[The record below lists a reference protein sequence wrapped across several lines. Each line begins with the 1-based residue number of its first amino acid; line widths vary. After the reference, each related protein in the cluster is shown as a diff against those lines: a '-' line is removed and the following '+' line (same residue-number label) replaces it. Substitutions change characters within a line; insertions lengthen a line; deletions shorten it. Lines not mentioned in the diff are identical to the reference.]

1 MSSADPRWRLL
12 RIEISLL
19 FLLFFLHHNL
29 TFGLCFSTEA
39 FALMKFKQRIKIDP
53 FGALVNWG
61 ELSHCFWSGVVCSH
75 DGTVVI
81 LNLQDLSLQG
91 TLAPELGNLT
101 HLKSLILR
109 NNSFSG
115 KVPKEVAELQELE
128 VLDLCDNNFGRP
140 FPFSSIGRKLLQ
152 INPPGEDPVLRK
164 APPPPPLPSPPLPS
178 SETSV
183 DLPFPPPPPPLNRD
197 ISPPAGSSA
206 ETPLDQPS
214 AALPPPAQPPPFPPP
229 PAQPPPV
236 SPLAPPPA
244 QPLAIKKKKSHMI
257 FIIVGVLAGVLGV
270 IGAVVAFFLLRKQ
283 NVIMIKPWTT
293 KSIGHLQDVDI
304 TGVPKLKLSEL
315 ETACED
321 FSNIIGSTSSNATIY
336 KGTLSTG
343 IEIAVLSVASGSLQD
358 WSADLET
365 QFRQKIQRL
374 SQVDHKNFL
383 NVIGYCH
390 EDEPFNRMLVF
401 EYAPFGSLFEH
412 LHDKEAEHL
421 DWSKRLRIAM
431 GIAYCA
437 EHMHNLNP
445 KPISHANLNSSSVYL
460 TTDYAAKVADFT
472 FLGSAPI
479 DPQTNYAYS
488 FGVILYEVIT
498 GKVPDPYSPIKE
510 NKPARELVDPT
521 LQSFDEHVLH
531 RLWEVVMD
539 CLNQSPEMK
548 EVVAKLTEITGITED
563 AALPR
568 PSWWAELE
576 MITTEGT

>member
-1 MSSADPRWRLL
+1 MSSADPRWRFL
-12 RIEISLL
+12 RTEISML

-29 TFGLCFSTEA
+29 TFGLCSSTTEA
-39 FALMKFKQRIKIDP
+39 FALMKFRQRIKIDP
-53 FGALVNWG
+53 FGALMNWG
-61 ELSHCFWSGVVCSH
+61 ELHHCSWSGVVCSH

-109 NNSFSG
+109 NNSLSG
-115 KVPKEVAELQELE
+115 KVPREVAELQELE
-128 VLDLCDNNFGRP
+128 VLDLCDNNFGQP
-140 FPFSSIGRKLLQ
+140 FPFISISRKLLQ
-152 INPPGEDPVLRK
+152 ITPPGQNPSLGES
-164 APPPPPLPSPPLPS
+164 PPPPPLPSPPPPLPFPES
-178 SETSV
+178 SV
-183 DLPFPPPPPPLNRD
+183 DFPFPPPPPLSRD
-197 ISPPAGSSA
+197 ISPPAGSPADPS
-206 ETPLDQPS
+206 PDQPLV
-214 AALPPPAQPPPFPPP
+214 ALPPSAQPPPFPPP
-229 PAQPPPV
+229 PFA
-236 SPLAPPPA
+236 SLALPPA
-244 QPLAIKKKKSHMI
+244 QLRAIRKKKPHMV

-270 IGAVVAFFLLRKQ
+270 MGAVVAFFLLRKQ

-321 FSNIIGSTSSNATIY
+321 FSNIIGSTSSNAAVY

-343 IEIAVLSVASGSLQD
+343 TEIAVLSVASGSLQD
-358 WSADLET
+358 WSADLEM

-401 EYAPFGSLFEH
+401 EYAPYGSLFEH
-412 LHDKEAEHL
+412 LHEKEAEHL

-437 EHMHNLNP
+437 EHMQTLNP

-472 FLGSAPI
+472 FLSSTPI
-479 DPQTNYAYS
+479 DPQTNYVYS
-488 FGVILYEVIT
+488 FGLILYEVIT

-510 NKPARELVDPT
+510 TKPARELVDPT
-521 LQSFDEHVLH
+521 LKSFDQNVLH
-531 RLWEVVMD
+531 KLWEVVMD

-576 MITTEGT
+576 IITTEGT